1 MLDFSSVFDLG
12 NDCCEFVRTQKDLA
26 FAPQHWPKNLKPMS
40 EKVISPVGS
49 VRSTP
54 AAFSNKLYFILY
66 QKKYMFNPK
75 MPETVLNQLMSW

>member
-1 MLDFSSVFDLG
+1 MLDFSSIFDLHTST
-12 NDCCEFVRTQKDLA
+12 DCREFVRTQKDLA

-54 AAFSNKLYFILY
+54 AAFSNKLYFTFL
-66 QKKYMFNPK
+66 QDN
-75 MPETVLNQLMSW
+75 LS